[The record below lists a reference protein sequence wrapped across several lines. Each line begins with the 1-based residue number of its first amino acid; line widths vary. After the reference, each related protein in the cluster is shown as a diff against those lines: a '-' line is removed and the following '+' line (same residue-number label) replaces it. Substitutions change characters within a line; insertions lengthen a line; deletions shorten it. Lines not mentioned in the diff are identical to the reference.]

1 MAWYDGAVFYQ
12 ILPGAVLSDVAQDE
26 NARSNVKELEEFLSY
41 LKVLGCDGIIL
52 GPVFSKN
59 PMRYGT
65 GDFCRIREWLG
76 TEEEFRAFVEDAHG
90 MGIRII
96 LDVAFPFCD
105 RSFFAFQ
112 DLQEKGEA
120 SEYRNWFLEV
130 DFSKKSP
137 KGDRFSYQS
146 FKNIADYPLFNL
158 DNEELRRYLVEQVK
172 YWISAYDID
181 GLRLAY
187 SEEVDIHFQKSL
199 RYFSSQMKPEFFL
212 LGEQFKGEL
221 TRAVNPETLQSL
233 ANRELYQGLC
243 QAFNEKNFYELAQR
257 IGKNQELTKQMQVF
271 LESPN
276 THRIA
281 SVLEEEKN
289 LWGIYMAM
297 FTLPGRPTL
306 YYGGEYALAGKKG
319 EEGEILAPKFTLSQ
333 YKPDAFTSYIAKL
346 AEIHGKNSEL
356 QIGEF
361 KEVYLDHRLYA
372 YLRLDGNSAV
382 LTVLNNDSMDQ
393 YITLALPKKANLAF
407 DLMTT
412 EPVELTDEGHIKVF
426 CEAHCGRIIKL
437 K

>member
-12 ILPGAVLSDVAQDE
+12 ILPGAVLSNVVQDE
-26 NARSNVKELEEFLSY
+26 NAKSNVRELEEFLPY

-52 GPVFSKN
+52 GPVFSED
-59 PMRYGT
+59 PMHYGT

-76 TEEEFRAFVEDAHG
+76 TEEEFRSFVEDAHG
-90 MGIRII
+90 MGIRIV

-105 RSFFAFQ
+105 RSFFAFR

-130 DFSKKSP
+130 DFSGQSP

-289 LWGIYMAM
+289 LYKFSNELEALENQEFSVYIK
-297 FTLPGRPTL
+297 TLL
-306 YYGGEYALAGKKG
+306 EKSDIIDEYFDNVIINTENSKIKNNRIALMKKI
-319 EEGEILAPKFTLSQ
+319 E
-333 YKPDAFTSYIAKL
+333 
-346 AEIHGKNSEL
+346 NSIEK
-356 QIGEF
+356 I
-361 KEVYLDHRLYA
+361 
-372 YLRLDGNSAV
+372 
-382 LTVLNNDSMDQ
+382 M
-393 YITLALPKKANLAF
+393 
-407 DLMTT
+407 
-412 EPVELTDEGHIKVF
+412 
-426 CEAHCGRIIKL
+426 II
-437 K
+437 